1 MLSAYGNK
9 DDPNDFQEKVR
20 CHTRNR
26 SEAPLLEGD
35 FTDEEEEEEEKESIE
50 VFVCICHHICLYLS
64 SLFVRLVNICHSV
77 WTKISLKVLHFLM
90 QVRLQM
96 GEERGFEDEV
106 NNNVVIYLFNKFE

>member
-50 VFVCICHHICLYLS
+50 VFVCICHRYLS
-64 SLFVRLVNICHSV
+64 DWSIFVTQSGLRLV
-77 WTKISLKVLHFLM
+77 
-90 QVRLQM
+90 
-96 GEERGFEDEV
+96 
-106 NNNVVIYLFNKFE
+106 